1 MLFAYFAVLL
11 RLLSRPCW
19 EFCAVGLTEYFRR
32 CGSSEITRLS
42 IRDFALECQP
52 AFIAFRQVRRTAWDP
67 EHNAAVVMAWWWDYS
82 SSALIAGFRSTLR
95 TFGEFTRPGLRLFA
109 VRPAGGALLL
119 FCDRARRTG
128 IPRCIF
134 EEFAVP
140 GEGNI
145 CQKKRKLFAS
155 SSGSVVGEHL
165 NFRADNAPGCI
176 KQRTFIA
183 PA

>member
-42 IRDFALECQP
+42 IRDLALECQP

-67 EHNAAVVMAWWWDYS
+67 EHNAAVVMAWWWDWS

-95 TFGEFTRPGLRLFA
+95 TFGEFTRPVLGMFA
-109 VRPAGGALLL
+109 VRRAGGALLL

-134 EEFAVP
+134 EELRFRPRGIYA
-140 GEGNI
+140 
-145 CQKKRKLFAS
+145 KRSES
-155 SSGSVVGEHL
+155 SL
-165 NFRADNAPGCI
+165 QRARVRLWVSI
-176 KQRTFIA
+176 LTFERT
-183 PA
+183 PPLPREP